1 MRILLIAGS
10 RVGGTR
16 IGEWI
21 GYETN
26 IEYIH
31 EPISEWRNTAEY
43 AVNKKKLNDK
53 KSPIIVKIFPDT
65 NEWNRVKDK
74 GWDKIIGIV
83 RNNEEEC
90 VQSILKAEESG
101 EWHKEYYITKE
112 WIEENKNRIEANK
125 SRVREWR
132 EWIENNENIQCV
144 ISYEGIFNTE
154 EDRTKIK
161 EYIGITNPKCESVL
175 NKELRYRREPNETP
189 QSVTKRLI

>member
-31 EPISEWRNTAEY
+31 EPISQWRYDAEKY
-43 AVNKKKLNDK
+43 DINKKKLNDK
-53 KSPIIVKIFPDT
+53 ISPLIVKIFPD
-65 NEWNRVKDK
+65 NREWDIVKDK

-83 RNNEEEC
+83 RNNEIEC
-90 VQSILKAEESG
+90 VQSILMAEETNV
-101 EWHKEYYITKE
+101 WHKDYSITNE
-112 WIEENKNRIEANK
+112 WLIENKGRIEDNK

-132 EWIENNENIQCV
+132 EWIENSKDIECIV
-144 ISYEGIFNTE
+144 SYEGIFDSG
-154 EDRTKIK
+154 EDRDKIK
-161 EYIGITNPKCESVL
+161 GYIGITNPKCEGVL
-175 NKELRYRREPNETP
+175 SKELRYRKDTLKPKIKT
-189 QSVTKRLI
+189 LI